1 MSLKQ
6 LYNDA
11 RNPPADPTHL
21 SFKNKTV
28 LVTGANTGLGYQA
41 ALKYAAL
48 GASRLILAVRSHE
61 KGEAA
66 KATIVRETKCAP
78 DSIQVMTVDLSLFSS
93 VKEFVNRLNQQ
104 VPYLHVALLCAGV
117 AKPTYVK
124 GPEGYEISTQVNV
137 LSTALM
143 ALLLLPKLR
152 ETASS
157 GVIPHLCFVNSQ
169 SSHLV
174 KLNQVPTNQT
184 LIERLNDKSQFD
196 STTQYFLVKL
206 AAWYAVRGIVER
218 MQKDHAPGDVIIN
231 ACCPGMCRTDQGRDF
246 PLGVRIFMGGFQ
258 AIFARSAE
266 QGSRSLVSATG
277 LGVESNGKF
286 WANDGYLE

>member
-28 LVTGANTGLGYQA
+28 L
-41 ALKYAAL
+41 YAAL
-48 GASRLILAVRSHE
+48 GAPRLILAVRSQE

-66 KATIVRETKCAP
+66 KATIARETKCAP
-78 DSIQVMTVDLSLFSS
+78 DNIHAS
-93 VKEFVNRLNQQ
+93 
-104 VPYLHVALLCAGV
+104 
-117 AKPTYVK
+117 
-124 GPEGYEISTQVNV
+124 VNV

-152 ETASS
+152 EAAAT
-157 GVIPHLCFVNSQ
+157 GVQPHLCFVNSQ

-174 KLNQVPTNQT
+174 KLDQVPTNQT
-184 LIERLNDKSQFD
+184 MINDSSQFD

-218 MQKDHAPGDVIIN
+218 MRKDNAARNSINDNVIIN
-231 ACCPGMCRTDQGRDF
+231 VCCP
-246 PLGVRIFMGGFQ
+246 

-277 LGVESNGKF
+277 LGPESTGKL
-286 WANDGYLE
+286 WANDKYLE